1 MAYQTLYRKYRPN
14 SFNLIFGQ
22 DVIIKTLKNE
32 IINNKLSHAYLFT
45 GPRGT
50 GKTSIAKIFAK
61 TINCL
66 DHENG
71 VPCEKCVICTQINN
85 KQFTDIIEIDAASNN
100 GVDEIREIRNK
111 VSLVPG
117 EGKYKVYI
125 IDEVHM
131 LTTGAFNALLKTLE
145 EPPAHIIF
153 ILATTEPHKIPET
166 ILSRCQRFDFKRIAD
181 ASIVERLKCIC
192 NEEKIT
198 ISDEALYEIAQISNG
213 GMRDSISL
221 LDQVNAYKNSDIT
234 VEDVHQVNGSLSK
247 KELDKFISYIFD
259 KDIENIL
266 KALDQYDNSGKNII
280 KVVEEITKKLKDN
293 LYDSITLNNNNY
305 SVTDITEI
313 LDSINNNLINIKQ
326 ANDARLAIEL
336 MFIKMC
342 YKNKQEEVKSVK
354 EVTVKKTVTI
364 EKNNE
369 AETIKVEEVKKEPVK
384 VVTNKDNSSL
394 LERIVERRIDNT
406 LARFKKSEFKNIK
419 ESIKQLND
427 YVNDPEFG
435 RYSSLLMD
443 GELKAASD
451 EYLLFVYDTE
461 NSSKTF
467 NNELYDIENFVAK
480 ILQQK
485 YKVISV
491 PKISWEIIKKD
502 FNSKNREFLYVPED
516 FDVRMINDAGAET
529 FDNIFNNIIEYE

>member
-1 MAYQTLYRKYRPN
+1 MYQALYRKYRPTN
-14 SFNLIFGQ
+14 FENVVGQ
-22 DVIIKTLKNE
+22 ETIVKTLKNE

-66 DHENG
+66 DHKNG

-293 LYDSITLNNNNY
+293 LYDSITSNNNKY

-342 YKNKQEEVKSVK
+342 YKNKQEEVKPVK

-364 EKNNE
+364 EKDNK

-384 VVTNKDNSSL
+384 VVANKDNSSL

-427 YVNDPEFG
+427 YVTDPEFG

>member
-1 MAYQTLYRKYRPN
+1 MYQALYRKYRPTN
-14 SFNLIFGQ
+14 FENVVGQ
-22 DVIIKTLKNE
+22 ETIVKTLKNE

-66 DHENG
+66 DHKNG

-181 ASIVERLKCIC
+181 TSIVERLKCIC

-247 KELDKFISYIFD
+247 NELDKFISYIFD

-266 KALDQYDNSGKNII
+266 KALDEYDSSGKNII
-280 KVVEEITKKLKDN
+280 KVVEEITKKLKDD
-293 LYDSITLNNNNY
+293 LYDSITSNNSKY

-342 YKNKQEEVKSVK
+342 YKNKQEEVKPVK

-364 EKNNE
+364 EKDNK

-384 VVTNKDNSSL
+384 VVITKDNSSL

-427 YVNDPEFG
+427 YVTDPEFG

-516 FDVRMINDAGAET
+516 FDVRMINDDGAET

>member
-1 MAYQTLYRKYRPN
+1 MYQALYRKYRPTN
-14 SFNLIFGQ
+14 FENVVGQ
-22 DVIIKTLKNE
+22 ETIVKTLKNE

-181 ASIVERLKCIC
+181 TSIVERLKCIC

-266 KALDQYDNSGKNII
+266 KALDEYDNSGKNII

-293 LYDSITLNNNNY
+293 LYDSITSNNNKY

-342 YKNKQEEVKSVK
+342 YKNKQEELKPVK
-354 EVTVKKTVTI
+354 EVTIKKTVTI
-364 EKNNE
+364 EKDNK

-384 VVTNKDNSSL
+384 VVTNKDNSNL

-419 ESIKQLND
+419 ESIKQLSD
-427 YVNDPEFG
+427 YVTDPEFG

>member
-1 MAYQTLYRKYRPN
+1 MYQALYRKYRPTN
-14 SFNLIFGQ
+14 FENVVGQ
-22 DVIIKTLKNE
+22 ETIVKTLKNE

-181 ASIVERLKCIC
+181 TSIVERLKCIC

-293 LYDSITLNNNNY
+293 LYDSITSNNNKY

-342 YKNKQEEVKSVK
+342 YKNKQEEVKPVK

-364 EKNNE
+364 EKDNK

-384 VVTNKDNSSL
+384 VVTNKDNSNL

-427 YVNDPEFG
+427 YVTDPEFG

-491 PKISWEIIKKD
+491 PKISWEIIKKN
-502 FNSKNREFLYVPED
+502 FNSKNREFLYLPED

>member
-1 MAYQTLYRKYRPN
+1 MYQALYRKYRPTN
-14 SFNLIFGQ
+14 FENVVGQ
-22 DVIIKTLKNE
+22 ETIVKTLKNE

-181 ASIVERLKCIC
+181 TSIVERLKCIC

-266 KALDQYDNSGKNII
+266 KALDEYDNSGKNII
-280 KVVEEITKKLKDN
+280 KVVEEITKKLKDD
-293 LYDSITLNNNNY
+293 LYDSITSNNNKY

-326 ANDARLAIEL
+326 ANDARLGIEL

-342 YKNKQEEVKSVK
+342 YKNKQEEVKPVK
-354 EVTVKKTVTI
+354 EVTIKKTVTI
-364 EKNNE
+364 EKDNK

-384 VVTNKDNSSL
+384 VVTNKDNSNL

-419 ESIKQLND
+419 ESIKQLSD
-427 YVNDPEFG
+427 YVTDPEFG

-516 FDVRMINDAGAET
+516 FDVRMINDTGAET

>member
-1 MAYQTLYRKYRPN
+1 MYQELYRKYRPTN
-14 SFNLIFGQ
+14 FENVVGQ
-22 DVIIKTLKNE
+22 ETIVKTLKNE

-181 ASIVERLKCIC
+181 TSIVERLKCIC

-247 KELDKFISYIFD
+247 KELDKFINYIFD

-293 LYDSITLNNNNY
+293 LYDSITSNNNKY

-342 YKNKQEEVKSVK
+342 YKNKQEEAKPVK

-364 EKNNE
+364 EKNNK

-427 YVNDPEFG
+427 YVTDPEFG

-516 FDVRMINDAGAET
+516 FDVRMINDDGAET

>member
-1 MAYQTLYRKYRPN
+1 MYQALYRKYRPTN
-14 SFNLIFGQ
+14 FENVVGQ
-22 DVIIKTLKNE
+22 ETIVKTLKNE

-66 DHENG
+66 DQKNG

-111 VSLVPG
+111 VNLVPG

-192 NEEKIT
+192 NEEKISV
-198 ISDEALYEIAQISNG
+198 SDEALLEIAQISNG

-266 KALDQYDNSGKNII
+266 KALDEYDNSGKNII

-293 LYDSITLNNNNY
+293 LYDSITANNNKY

-336 MFIKMC
+336 MFIKIC
-342 YKNKQEEVKSVK
+342 YKNKQEDVKPVK
-354 EVTVKKTVTI
+354 EVTIKKTVTI
-364 EKNNE
+364 EKNNKV
-369 AETIKVEEVKKEPVK
+369 ETIKVEEAKQEPVK
-384 VVTNKDNSSL
+384 VITNKDNSNL

-427 YVNDPEFG
+427 YVTDPEFG

-461 NSSKTF
+461 NSSKIF

-516 FDVRMINDAGAET
+516 FDVRMINDDGAET

>member
-1 MAYQTLYRKYRPN
+1 MYQALYRKYRPTN
-14 SFNLIFGQ
+14 FETVVGQ
-22 DVIIKTLKNE
+22 ETIVKTIKNE

-66 DHENG
+66 DHKNG

-181 ASIVERLKCIC
+181 TSIVERLKCIC

-247 KELDKFISYIFD
+247 NELDKFISYIFD

-266 KALDQYDNSGKNII
+266 KALDEYDSSGKNII
-280 KVVEEITKKLKDN
+280 KVVEEITKKLKDD
-293 LYDSITLNNNNY
+293 LYDSITSNNSKY

-342 YKNKQEEVKSVK
+342 YKNKQEEVKPVK

-364 EKNNE
+364 EKDNK

-384 VVTNKDNSSL
+384 VVITKDNSSL

-427 YVNDPEFG
+427 YVTDPEFG

-516 FDVRMINDAGAET
+516 FDVRMINDDGAET

>member
-1 MAYQTLYRKYRPN
+1 MYQALYRKYRPTN
-14 SFNLIFGQ
+14 FENVVGQ
-22 DVIIKTLKNE
+22 ETIVKTLKNE

-266 KALDQYDNSGKNII
+266 KALDEYDNSGKNII

-293 LYDSITLNNNNY
+293 LYDSITSNNNKY

-342 YKNKQEEVKSVK
+342 YKNKQEEVKPVK

-427 YVNDPEFG
+427 YVTDPEFG